1 MSYCIFFN
9 LLWHCKTKASFRFTE
24 NVHQSAYHCKR
35 LGINPSIANIAFETC
50 TEWICFPI
58 MGRFVVF
65 RFVSQISCREI
76 LQCRHKMGPGCMDK
90 LISWSSR
97 CCATNTIHPTIL
109 AELRWDLWALIS
121 SQLISGVFIFA
132 AHWLMTTLDR
142 ETKMNS
148 NMTFLTG
155 VTSSEIRYKSDP
167 GLLYRLVLQL
177 CRSFLTTQER
187 RRRAGLSVVCAT
199 LQLTWMLLERTQG
212 GTRANGGLYRL
223 GRCVCSSCCSP
234 VTVSE

>member
-9 LLWHCKTKASFRFTE
+9 LLWHCKTKTSFRFTE

-90 LISWSSR
+90 LIRWSSR

-167 GLLYRLVLQL
+167 RTHTTVRQTSFEKTMILFVHTSVKIKKQSHLSHLWGKEIRLL
-177 CRSFLTTQER
+177 
-187 RRRAGLSVVCAT
+187 
-199 LQLTWMLLERTQG
+199 MRT
-212 GTRANGGLYRL
+212 
-223 GRCVCSSCCSP
+223 
-234 VTVSE
+234 